1 MKQKSIYNKDY
12 QKVLVRLK
20 RAREEAGLTQIE
32 AARLLEITQST
43 MSKCES
49 GDRRIDII
57 ELRNFARVYDK
68 RMQYFLDDL

>member
-1 MKQKSIYNKDY
+1 MKRKSIYEKDY

-57 ELRNFARVYDK
+57 ELRNFARVYEK
-68 RMQYFLDDL
+68 RMEYFINDL